1 MFKGVIFQIF
11 TIWVYFMFCF
21 ALLWC
26 KILNLFI
33 NIEWAIKLLYL
44 GMSLLCEN
52 IVRVEENWMNRFI
65 CSGHCSKGLAADKN
79 VDDDSESFDDFIK
92 KINSTQHS
100 GPPAPRA
107 TPAALP
113 AGPFNSAQVSTLNF
127 PNPSLAQTGGSNSAY
142 NTAPR
147 PAGSALAPA
156 RSGPDDVDHEKIK
169 KLIDKL
175 YMKTIVEKSE
185 NSDEDNNDDDD
196 DVVSLGDEKYAK
208 KAAIA
213 DRIARHLSR
222 GHEEHEFNNRI
233 RKQGSSPFQRKN
245 SEPEEDTNRIFSR
258 NGSDDDN
265 KQIIFSRG
273 LREVDNFIPQ
283 PN

>member
-1 MFKGVIFQIF
+1 
-11 TIWVYFMFCF
+11 MFCF

-113 AGPFNSAQVSTLNF
+113 PGPFNSAQVSTLNF
-127 PNPSLAQTGGSNSAY
+127 PNPSLAQTGGN

-147 PAGSALAPA
+147 SAGSALAPA
-156 RSGPDDVDHEKIK
+156 RSGEPVRAPGPDDVDHEKIK
-169 KLIDKL
+169 RLIDKL

-185 NSDEDNNDDDD
+185 NSDEDNDDDII
-196 DVVSLGDEKYAK
+196 SLSDERDAK

-222 GHEEHEFNNRI
+222 GHEELEFNNRI
-233 RKQGSSPFQRKN
+233 RRQGSSPFQRKN
-245 SEPEEDTNRIFSR
+245 SDPEDDTTNRIFSR